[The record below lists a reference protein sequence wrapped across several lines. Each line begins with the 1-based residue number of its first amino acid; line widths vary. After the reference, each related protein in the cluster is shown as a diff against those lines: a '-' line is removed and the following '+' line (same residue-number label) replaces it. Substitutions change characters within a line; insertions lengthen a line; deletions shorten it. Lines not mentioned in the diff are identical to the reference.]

1 MRLGITIAFL
11 TATCFTL
18 LAFSGEKQCSAATE
32 AIPLCDV
39 LADAAKYDGKDIT
52 IRGVY
57 YRVIHG
63 SILTT
68 SACEKTKVNM
78 RSASDWK
85 ADKHAL
91 SVLNSRARK
100 NQGTDI
106 VLRGTFRV
114 ARDGCFGQTR
124 TLYEIEEHELLCA
137 ESLKSVNSSDA
148 MKPKGASEPMTDSAT
163 TAVRD

>member
-1 MRLGITIAFL
+1 MRLGVTIAFL
-11 TATCFTL
+11 VAACFTP
-18 LAFSGEKQCSAATE
+18 LAFSREKRCSATAE

-39 LADAAKYDGKDIT
+39 LMDVAKYDGKEIT
-52 IRGVY
+52 VRGVY

-63 SILTT
+63 SILTA
-68 SACEKTKVNM
+68 SVCEKTKVNM

-106 VLRGTFRV
+106 VLHGTFRV
-114 ARDGCFGQTR
+114 AHESCFGQTC
-124 TLYEIEEHELLCA
+124 TLYEIEERELLCA
-137 ESLKSVNSSDA
+137 EAPKPDPGISANHEVGHAQGSSPE
-148 MKPKGASEPMTDSAT
+148 K
-163 TAVRD
+163 